1 MGCLFSSLL
10 RSMCEERKKKKDKN
24 ARKIFSHGFVY
35 RPSCLSAEL
44 SYGSV
49 VKRRK
54 EPEEGIKADGMRQ
67 AVNFNDVVLFLI
79 GSRCLIG

>member
-1 MGCLFSSLL
+1 M
-10 RSMCEERKKKKDKN
+10 RRKKEKKDKN

-54 EPEEGIKADGMRQ
+54 EPEGGIKADGMRQ